1 MKRKIYVHGLIVAM
15 VISLIASMP
24 RIIRLDL
31 PDIEQALK
39 NFLSLV
45 LLIWCFWI
53 VTYTIERRLLFP
65 GRIKRL
71 FIYLVSWLL
80 ISLFFHTITE
90 WMDGKFFVQLIR
102 SGQENVITP
111 WQKALIIFFRGSVFG
126 ALIYG
131 IVRFLLLTEEKQQ
144 TRLEMNQ
151 LRQDQLEAQLSQ
163 LQQQIG
169 PHFLFNSLSTL
180 RTMSADPQI
189 REYILRLSQVYRY
202 LLSNKEKPLVTVGEE
217 LELTDSYLY
226 ILQQRFEKGL
236 IIHRQIPDEVLSCRI
251 PPFTLQIL
259 IENAVKHNVISEDQP
274 LTVELLCG
282 EDDTLIVRNGL
293 HKKRTVEPGNGTG
306 LNNIRHRYA
315 LLANRDIRVSEGP
328 FMYEVT
334 VPLIQP

>member
-1 MKRKIYVHGLIVAM
+1 MRGLIVAV
-15 VISLIASMP
+15 VISLLASMP

-31 PDIEQALK
+31 PDIEQVLK

-45 LLIWCFWI
+45 SLIWCFWLI
-53 VTYTIERRLLFP
+53 TYAVEYRFTFLSQS
-65 GRIKRL
+65 KRM
-71 FIYLVSWLL
+71 LVHITCWLL
-80 ISLFFHTITE
+80 ISLLFHLVAE
-90 WMDGKFFVQLIR
+90 WMEGRFFIQFIQSGLER
-102 SGQENVITP
+102 SVTFGQ
-111 WQKALIIFFRGSVFG
+111 KLLIIGFRGLVFG
-126 ALIYG
+126 MLIYG

-144 TRLEMNQ
+144 TQLEMNQ

-226 ILQQRFEKGL
+226 ILQQRFESGL
-236 IIHRQIPDEVLSCRI
+236 IIRQQIPDEVLSCRI

-274 LTVELLCG
+274 LMVELLYG
-282 EDDTLIVRNGL
+282 EDETLIIRNGL
-293 HKKRTVEPGNGTG
+293 QKKRTVEPGNGTG

-315 LLANRDIRVSEGP
+315 LLANRAIRVSEGP
-328 FMYEVT
+328 LMYEVT
-334 VPLIQP
+334 VPLINP